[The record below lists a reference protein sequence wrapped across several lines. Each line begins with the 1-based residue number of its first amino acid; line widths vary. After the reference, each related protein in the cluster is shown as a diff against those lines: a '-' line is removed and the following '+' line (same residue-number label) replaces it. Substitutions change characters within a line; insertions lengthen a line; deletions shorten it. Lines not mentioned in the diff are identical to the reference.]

1 VRPLYHLYRSCPY
14 TVKRIFMWWKHPVA
28 DGVQILRY
36 VCQRRESGRAS
47 VEPPLERRANPT
59 HEIADRFSDVDPRDH
74 AVSRQTS
81 GDRVAAARISQRPE
95 RRSGVDAPRSVDV
108 AKRFSLRDV
117 VRSRIL
123 AFGRLACSVDF
134 IADWKRV
141 AVQNKC
147 AWL

>member
-1 VRPLYHLYRSCPY
+1 VFKSSGTFVNDGKAGALVLS
-14 TVKRIFMWWKHPVA
+14 HPWNASA
-28 DGVQILRY
+28 DG
-36 VCQRRESGRAS
+36 
-47 VEPPLERRANPT
+47 RANPT

-95 RRSGVDAPRSVDV
+95 RQSGVDAPRSVDV
-108 AKRFSLRDV
+108 AKRFSPRDV